1 VNLRLAS
8 RNRNKLQE
16 LRRALPG
23 WEIELLGAREQAV
36 ENGPSFL
43 ANARI
48 KANHGRRFALRDTW
62 VVGEDSGIEVDALGG
77 RPGVE
82 SARWADDGVE
92 RLLRELGSAGD
103 RRARY
108 VCELVALGPEGETL
122 RGRGTMEG
130 SIAVEPRGTEG
141 FGYDPI
147 VVPAGLD
154 ATVAELGDAW
164 KAIHSHRAHA
174 AQALRASV
182 ELPTEQRDF
191 ALHPSDFLP
200 APTPPF
206 ERIEGSGVR
215 YFVTPAWVSV
225 GKHRLEPEDV
235 GPAIEAARSFAS
247 ERGRTKIEWSLGP
260 DATPEDLAE
269 RLLEAG
275 LVRADEPPFARSAA
289 ALVLAS
295 PPPPPP
301 AGVVTRVVETLDD
314 FRACDN
320 VFAIGFDAPE
330 EDRAAWDATLE
341 QRWDS
346 YQAAEHVL
354 QFVGSI
360 DGAPVAA
367 ANALFAS
374 VGVFLGGAATLPEAR
389 GRGAF
394 RALVHARWEEAVRRG
409 TPFLAVEAGPQSRPV
424 LERLGFQRVG
434 ETEAFLDVRPC

>member
-8 RNRNKLQE
+8 RNRNKLRE
-16 LRRALPG
+16 LRLALPG
-23 WEIELLGAREQAV
+23 WDIELLEAPENAV
-36 ENGPSFL
+36 EDGTSFL

-48 KANHGRRFALRDTW
+48 KANHGRRFAPRDAW
-62 VVGEDSGIEVDALGG
+62 VVGEDSGIEVEALGG
-77 RPGVE
+77 RPGIE
-82 SARWADDGVE
+82 SARWSENGVE
-92 RLLRELGSAGD
+92 RLLRELGSEED

-130 SIAVEPRGTEG
+130 SLAVEPRGTEG

-147 VVPAGLD
+147 VVPSGLD

-174 AQALRASV
+174 AQALRAAV
-182 ELPTEQRDF
+182 ELPTEQRHF
-191 ALHPSDFLP
+191 AFHPSDFLP
-200 APTPPF
+200 APMPPF

-215 YFVTPAWVSV
+215 YFVTPSWIGV
-225 GKHRLEPEDV
+225 GKHRLEPEGV
-235 GPAIEAARSFAS
+235 GPAIEAARSFAR

-260 DATPEDLAE
+260 NATPEDLAE

-289 ALVLAS
+289 LLVLTS

-301 AGVVTRVVETLDD
+301 PGVVTRVVETLDD

-320 VFAIGFDAPE
+320 VYSVGFETPE
-330 EDRAAWDATLE
+330 EDRVAWDATLE

-346 YQAAEHVL
+346 YQDADHVL
-354 QFVGSI
+354 QFVGI
-360 DGAPVAA
+360 VDGEPVAA
-367 ANALFAS
+367 ATALVAA

-394 RALVHARWEEAVRRG
+394 RALVHARWGEAVRRG

-424 LERLGFQRVG
+424 LERLGFERIG
-434 ETEAFLDVRPC
+434 ETESFLDLL

>member
-1 VNLRLAS
+1 MNLRLAS
-8 RNRNKLQE
+8 RNRNKLRE
-16 LRRALPG
+16 LRLALPG
-23 WEIELLGAREQAV
+23 WEIELLGAAEDAV
-36 ENGPSFL
+36 EDGWSFL

-48 KANHGRRFALRDTW
+48 KANYGRRFAPQDAW
-62 VVGEDSGIEVDALGG
+62 VVGEDSGIEVEALGG
-77 RPGVE
+77 RPGIE

-92 RLLRELGSAGD
+92 RLLRELGSEED

-130 SIAVEPRGTEG
+130 SVAGEPRGTEG

-147 VVPAGLD
+147 VVPSGLD

-174 AQALRASV
+174 AQALRAAV
-182 ELPTEQRDF
+182 ELPTEQRLF

-200 APTPPF
+200 GPKPPF

-215 YFVTPAWVSV
+215 YFVTPSSISV
-225 GKHRLEPEDV
+225 GKARLGPESV
-235 GPAIEAARSFAS
+235 GSAIEAARALAR
-247 ERGRTKIEWSLGP
+247 ERGRTKIEWSVGP
-260 DATPEDLAE
+260 DAIPEDLAE

-289 ALVLAS
+289 SLVLTSPPS
-295 PPPPPP
+295 PPPLD
-301 AGVVTRVVETLDD
+301 VDTRVVETLDD

-320 VFAIGFDAPE
+320 VYAVGFEMPE
-330 EDRAAWDATLE
+330 EDRVAWDATLE
-341 QRWDS
+341 QRWAS
-346 YQAAEHVL
+346 YQTEDHVL
-354 QFVGSI
+354 QFVASVG
-360 DGAPVAA
+360 GKPVAA
-367 ANALFAS
+367 ATALVAP

-394 RALVHARWEEAVRRG
+394 RALVHTRWEEAVRRG
-409 TPFLAVEAGPQSRPV
+409 TPLLAVEAGPQSRPV
-424 LERLGFQRVG
+424 LERLGFQRIG
-434 ETEAFLDVRPC
+434 EIEAFLDVL

>member
-1 VNLRLAS
+1 VM
-8 RNRNKLQE
+8 
-16 LRRALPG
+16 
-23 WEIELLGAREQAV
+23 
-36 ENGPSFL
+36 
-43 ANARI
+43 
-48 KANHGRRFALRDTW
+48 
-62 VVGEDSGIEVDALGG
+62 GEDSGIEAEALGG
-77 RPGVE
+77 RPGIE

-92 RLLRELGSAGD
+92 RLLRELGSEED

-108 VCELVALGPEGETL
+108 VCELVVLGPEGESL

-130 SIAVEPRGTEG
+130 SVAGAPRGTEG

-147 VVPAGLD
+147 VVPSGLN

-174 AQALRASV
+174 AQALRAAV
-182 ELPTEQRDF
+182 ELPAEQRLF

-200 APTPPF
+200 APKPPF
-206 ERIEGSGVR
+206 ERIEGDGVR
-215 YFVTPAWVSV
+215 FFVTPSWISV
-225 GKHRLEPEDV
+225 GKHRLEPEGV
-235 GPAIEAARSFAS
+235 ESAIAAARSLAR

-260 DATPEDLAE
+260 DATPEDLAR

-275 LVRADEPPFARSAA
+275 LVRADEPPFARSGA
-289 ALVLAS
+289 ALVLTS

-301 AGVVTRVVETLDD
+301 SGIATRRVASLDD
-314 FRACDN
+314 FRSCDN
-320 VFAIGFDAPE
+320 VYSVGFETPE

-341 QRWDS
+341 QRWAS
-346 YQAAEHVL
+346 YQTEDHVL
-354 QFVGSI
+354 QFVASMG
-360 DGAPVAA
+360 GEPVAA
-367 ANALFAS
+367 ATALLTS

-424 LERLGFQRVG
+424 LERLGFERIG
-434 ETEAFLDVRPC
+434 ETEAFLDVL

>member
-8 RNRNKLQE
+8 RNRNKLRE
-16 LRRALPG
+16 LRWALPG
-23 WEIELLGAREQAV
+23 WEIELLDAPEEVV
-36 ENGPSFL
+36 EDGSSFL

-48 KANHGRRFALRDTW
+48 KANHGRRFAPQDTW
-62 VVGEDSGIEVDALGG
+62 VMGEDSGIEVEALGG
-77 RPGVE
+77 RPGIE

-92 RLLRELGSAGD
+92 RLLRELGSEED

-108 VCELVALGPEGETL
+108 VCELVALGPEGESL

-130 SIAVEPRGTEG
+130 SVAGAPRGTEG

-147 VVPAGLD
+147 VVPSGLD

-164 KAIHSHRAHA
+164 KASHSHRAHA
-174 AQALRASV
+174 AQALRAAV
-182 ELPTEQRDF
+182 ELPTEQRRF

-200 APTPPF
+200 APKPPF

-215 YFVTPAWVSV
+215 FFVTPSWISV
-225 GKHRLEPEDV
+225 GKHRLEPEGV
-235 GPAIEAARSFAS
+235 ESAIEAARSLAR

-269 RLLEAG
+269 RLLGAG
-275 LVRADEPPFARSAA
+275 LVRADEPPFARSGA
-289 ALVLAS
+289 ALVLTS
-295 PPPPPP
+295 PPPPHPSGI
-301 AGVVTRVVETLDD
+301 ATRRVATLDD
-314 FRACDN
+314 FRSCDN
-320 VFAIGFDAPE
+320 VYSVGFQVPE

-341 QRWDS
+341 QRWAS
-346 YQAAEHVL
+346 YQTEDHVL
-354 QFVGSI
+354 QFVASMG
-360 DGAPVAA
+360 GEPVAA
-367 ANALFAS
+367 ATALLTP

-424 LERLGFQRVG
+424 LERLGFERIG
-434 ETEAFLDVRPC
+434 ETEAFLDVL

>member
-1 VNLRLAS
+1 MNLRLAS
-8 RNRNKLQE
+8 RNQNKLRE
-16 LRRALPG
+16 LRLALPG
-23 WEIELLGAREQAV
+23 WEIELLGAPGEAV
-36 ENGPSFL
+36 EDGPSFL

-48 KANHGRRFALRDTW
+48 KADHGRRFATDGTW
-62 VVGEDSGIEVDALGG
+62 VMGEDSGIEVEALGG
-77 RPGVE
+77 RPGIE
-82 SARWADDGVE
+82 SARWAEDGVE
-92 RLLRELGSAGD
+92 RLLRELGSHED

-108 VCELVALGPEGETL
+108 VCELVALGPEGERL

-130 SIAVEPRGTEG
+130 SVAREPRGTEG

-147 VVPAGLD
+147 VVPSGLD

-164 KAIHSHRAHA
+164 KAAHSHRAHA
-174 AQALRASV
+174 AQALRAAV
-182 ELPTEQRDF
+182 ELPTEQRRF

-200 APTPPF
+200 DPKPPF
-206 ERIEGSGVR
+206 ERIEGNGVR
-215 YFVTPAWVSV
+215 YFVTPSWISV
-225 GKHRLEPEDV
+225 GKHRLEPERV
-235 GPAIEAARSFAS
+235 GPAIEAARSFAR

-275 LVRADEPPFARSAA
+275 FVRADEPPFARSAA
-289 ALVLAS
+289 SLVLTS

-301 AGVVTRVVETLDD
+301 PSIDTRLVGTLDD
-314 FRACDN
+314 FRACDG
-320 VFAIGFDAPE
+320 VYAIGFEMLD

-341 QRWDS
+341 QRWAS
-346 YQAAEHVL
+346 YQTEDHVL
-354 QFVGSI
+354 QFIASVG
-360 DGAPVAA
+360 GEPVAA
-367 ANALFAS
+367 ATALVAP
-374 VGVFLGGAATLPEAR
+374 VGVFLGGAATIPEAR

-434 ETEAFLDVRPC
+434 ENEAFLDVL